1 MRGPSLKNSQLPL
14 WPLLPLLACMGCSG
28 DDPITRVGPEW
39 ITELE
44 YRFTGTAEQGVLFN
58 RVHTSVD
65 PNRNR
70 ILVLDP
76 QESQVSAWKPDGS
89 LVFVVGRKGEGPG
102 EFAQPSRIYLAEDGG
117 FTVREGWGT
126 RFTHYTADG
135 ELLGTEIGVT
145 TAMTYQ
151 HASGSRTASVEGLDN
166 RGIPRALLNTARV
179 GLEAPTGDGGYLA
192 RPLFGASRRAGILGG
207 QPMEWLPILRVRR
220 SEDGQWLPP
229 EPIFRI
235 NIRNAVHAVPV
246 KQLDTHSFSG
256 QHFGDADLSAFA
268 HGKVLVMQRAGG
280 PPGALD
286 LLELNVDGD
295 TLWKRRLQFEP
306 LKLTPEWAEEVMDI
320 VKAPDFPL
328 FGVSRAEQLEYLKA
342 FEETLYKPEYL
353 PPAQSFFLSAADEVW
368 IRTFERS
375 DTLRVYYTI
384 PRDDMSTAPRR
395 VLLPESFS
403 PHDATATHVW
413 GTRDDLLG
421 VPYVVGRKLRRAGA
435 S

>member
-1 MRGPSLKNSQLPL
+1 MRGPSLKKSQLPL
-14 WPLLPLLACMGCSG
+14 WLLLPLLACMGCSG

-70 ILVLDP
+70 ILVLDH
-76 QESQVSAWKPDGS
+76 QESHVSAWKPDGS
-89 LVFVVGRKGEGPG
+89 LVFVVGGKGEGPG
-102 EFAQPSRIYLAEDGG
+102 EFAQPSRIYMAE
-117 FTVREGWGT
+117 
-126 RFTHYTADG
+126 
-135 ELLGTEIGVT
+135 
-145 TAMTYQ
+145 
-151 HASGSRTASVEGLDN
+151 
-166 RGIPRALLNTARV
+166 
-179 GLEAPTGDGGYLA
+179 
-192 RPLFGASRRAGILGG
+192 
-207 QPMEWLPILRVRR
+207 
-220 SEDGQWLPP
+220 
-229 EPIFRI
+229 
-235 NIRNAVHAVPV
+235 
-246 KQLDTHSFSG
+246 
-256 QHFGDADLSAFA
+256 
-268 HGKVLVMQRAGG
+268 AGG

-286 LLELNVDGD
+286 LLELNADGD

-306 LKLTPEWAEEVMDI
+306 LKLTPEWVEEVMDI

-328 FGVSRAEQLEYLKA
+328 FGFSRAEQLEYLKA

-353 PPAQSFFLSAADEVW
+353 PPAQSFFVSAADEVW

-421 VPYVVGRKLRRAGA
+421 VPYVVGRKLKRAGA